1 MGALEKLI
9 AALEAQTAA
18 IEKMIAMSGGSKP
31 TAEAPAEKRGPGRP
45 PKDKTPKKTTVEDI
59 AAAFGAYLG
68 TKDKAERETRK
79 GHVKAIVD
87 YFGAAKATEI
97 PEDSFDEALGY
108 LKQYENG
115 ETPGFDGGDG
125 EDESLV

>member
-9 AALEAQTAA
+9 AVLEAQTAA
-18 IEKMIAMSGGSKP
+18 IEKMIVMSGGSKP
-31 TAEAPAEKRGPGRP
+31 TAAEAPAEKRGPGRP
-45 PKDKTPKKTTVEDI
+45 PKTPKKTTVEDI

-79 GHVKAIVD
+79 ANVKAIVD

-115 ETPGFDGGDG
+115 ETPGFDGG

>member
-18 IEKMIAMSGGSKP
+18 IEKMIAMSGGKP
-31 TAEAPAEKRGPGRP
+31 TAEAPTEKRGPGRP
-45 PKDKTPKKTTVEDI
+45 PKDKAPKKTTVEDI

-79 GHVKAIVD
+79 ANVKAIVD
-87 YFGAAKATEI
+87 YFAVAKATEI